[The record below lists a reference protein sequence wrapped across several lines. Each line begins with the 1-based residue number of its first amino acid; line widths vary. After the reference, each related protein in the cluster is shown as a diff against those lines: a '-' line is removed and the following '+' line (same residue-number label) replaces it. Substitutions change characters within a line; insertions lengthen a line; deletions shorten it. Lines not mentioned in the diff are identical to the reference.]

1 MRSVVDRYVIKRR
14 KPITACGKYTVK
26 SASKSNIFTVVEQ
39 W

>member
-1 MRSVVDRYVIKRR
+1 
-14 KPITACGKYTVK
+14 VK